1 MDRIEFCEVFQ
12 IDVNSISKATGVCWR
27 SVARVIEGKAN
38 RTTADVVLQYV
49 EKKNADIYE
58 KEVNECKEEVK
69 KNFLL
74 LTAAWED
81 YVDRDKK
88 LKEYWAMYHLQNKF
102 PKAKRITIK
111 EVLRKI
117 LRGT

>member
-12 IDVNSISKATGVCWR
+12 MDVKSISQATGVCWR
-27 SVARVIEGKAN
+27 SVARVIGGKAK
-38 RTTADVVLQYV
+38 RTTADVVLQYL

-58 KEVNECKEEVK
+58 KEVNECKEEIK

-88 LKEYWAMYHLQNKF
+88 LREYYDMYHLQSEI
-102 PKAKRITIK
+102 PKENRITIK

>member
-38 RTTADVVLQYV
+38 RETADVVLQYL
-49 EKKNADIYE
+49 EKNNADIYE
-58 KEVNECKEEVK
+58 KEVSECKEEIQ

-74 LTAAWED
+74 LAAAWEE
-81 YVDRDKK
+81 YVNRDKK
-88 LKEYWAMYHLQNKF
+88 LKEYYSMYHLQSKF
-102 PKAKRITIK
+102 PKAKRITLK